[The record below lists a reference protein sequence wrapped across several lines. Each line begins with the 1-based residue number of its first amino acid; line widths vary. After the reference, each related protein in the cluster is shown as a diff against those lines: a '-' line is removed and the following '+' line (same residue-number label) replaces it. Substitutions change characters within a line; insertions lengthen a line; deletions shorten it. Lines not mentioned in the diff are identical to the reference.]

1 MVTSKN
7 CCQTQRPM
15 LQREPW
21 VYLLG
26 CVEDWEVELP
36 DFPGPCLLPLMQLA
50 VGLFD
55 SRIEAVRQLP

>member
-1 MVTSKN
+1 
-7 CCQTQRPM
+7 M